1 MKKIL
6 FVLFTFLIFVTGV
19 VGQTNLNHEY
29 VKGYTRKDGTYVKG
43 YYRTAP
49 NNTNR
54 DNFSTQGNVNP
65 YTGQSGWVTPDN
77 NSAIYYNENNSFL
90 NSSNKTY
97 WKASSSGY
105 NFYFKGS
112 NVKTTNE
119 WRGNDLIVYYDKYA
133 YLIKDYDKNKDG
145 IKRYPI
151 QLATWSSHGNGYFFY
166 LNEESVG
173 LETTNEWFGEDLIV
187 YHGNNGYILAD
198 YKKYNDGRLRVA
210 LPIPTWSSL
219 KDRYFFYINGKSVAN
234 KTENKWNGNDL
245 LVEYKNKTYLLQN
258 YKNLKD
264 GKIRFA
270 VEYKNNKE
278 KIVAVSEAH
287 EEILQKEKHVLLN
300 DLDYHHK
307 PDTYGVQLLHV
318 GGIGSRS
325 IQVQAFLFTEHGYF
339 REPEN
344 WISYFMN
351 NGGDIIHIFSI
362 PGYKFSEIKSVTQDG
377 GLKSLSIDES
387 DHCIVNLEN
396 QLQNKFLITFT
407 KIGY

>member
-6 FVLFTFLIFVTGV
+6 FALFTFLIFVTGV
-19 VGQTNLNHEY
+19 VGQTNPNHVY

-54 DNFSTQGNVNP
+54 DNFSTQGNINP
-65 YTGQSGWVTPDN
+65 YTGQSGWVTPDDNSSTYYNKN
-77 NSAIYYNENNSFL
+77 NSL
-90 NSSNKTY
+90 LDSSNKTY

-105 NFYFKGS
+105 IFYFKGS

-133 YLIKDYDKNKDG
+133 YLIKDYDKKKDG

-151 QLATWSSHGNGYFFY
+151 QLATWSSLGNYYSFY
-166 LNEESVG
+166 CNE
-173 LETTNEWFGEDLIV
+173 
-187 YHGNNGYILAD
+187 
-198 YKKYNDGRLRVA
+198 
-210 LPIPTWSSL
+210 
-219 KDRYFFYINGKSVAN
+219 KSVAN
-234 KTENKWNGNDL
+234 ETKNQWNGNDL
-245 LVEYKNKTYLLQN
+245 LVEYKNKTYILQN

-270 VEYKNNKE
+270 VEYKTNKE
-278 KIVAVSEAH
+278 KIFALSETN
-287 EEILQKEKHVLLN
+287 EKTPQKEKHALLD
-300 DLDYHHK
+300 DLNYQIK
-307 PDTYGVQLLHV
+307 PDTFGVQLLHV

-325 IQVQAFLFTEHGYF
+325 IQVEAFLLTEHGYF
-339 REPEN
+339 KEPKN

-362 PGYKFSEIKSVTQDG
+362 PGYKFSEIKSVDQNGD
-377 GLKSLSIDES
+377 LKSLSIDES
-387 DHCIVNLEN
+387 DHCIVYLKN

-407 KIGY
+407 KTGD